1 MGYFRT
7 ICQSVFSSQ
16 MLRKRQSWTLPR
28 RTSTVASFRGEIF
41 LTFPI
46 PRWAWLRGWRTA
58 ILLAPLVLLLLW
70 LLGGAAVSQEGQGLT
85 LPLAKPQAGP
95 PTHIE
100 PAWEAGATSE
110 GGFLAV
116 EGVLS
121 DPKTTKEPPR
131 PLETLASDEK
141 EDSDT
146 DEEEEKPEDGPLE
159 VKNDTKESSSMIS
172 RDPSK
177 SKIKPNQ
184 NADEVRRP
192 KVKSNVM
199 AAARDNKNRDY
210 ASVMSYNSHFS
221 PHTTRDL
228 YLPGYTVE
236 NKEAC
241 SKEQIRVLVAILVI
255 SAPEHSSQ
263 RKAIRETWGSPKDGV
278 IFSFVVGTSSGETKA
293 ALEAEARRD
302 RDLIIS
308 RVEDHYENLGLK
320 TISALDWILQM
331 CPEAEY
337 VLKVDDDMFVQV
349 RSFTFCSVFSQG
361 NVL

>member
-1 MGYFRT
+1 MH
-7 ICQSVFSSQ
+7 
-16 MLRKRQSWTLPR
+16 RKRQLCAIPR
-28 RTSTVASFRGEIF
+28 GRKTFVSFRGELS
-41 LTFPI
+41 LTFPT

-58 ILLAPLVLLLLW
+58 LLLAPLLLLLLW
-70 LLGGAAVSQEGQGLT
+70 LLGGAAVGQEGQELT

-131 PLETLASDEK
+131 PLETLASESESDEK
-141 EDSDT
+141 EDNES
-146 DEEEEKPEDGPLE
+146 DEEEDRSKVGSME
-159 VKNDTKESSSMIS
+159 VTNVTKESSSIIS
-172 RDPSK
+172 KDPLESNLEM
-177 SKIKPNQ
+177 KPNQ

-192 KVKSNVM
+192 KVKSDVM
-199 AAARDNKNRDY
+199 AARRDNNNTDY

-241 SKEQIRVLVAILVI
+241 SKEQTRVLVAILVI

-278 IFSFVVGTSSGETKA
+278 IFSFVVGTSTGETKV
-293 ALEAEARRD
+293 ALETEARREG
-302 RDLIIS
+302 DLIIS

-349 RSFTFCSVFSQG
+349 
-361 NVL
+361 

>member
-1 MGYFRT
+1 MH
-7 ICQSVFSSQ
+7 
-16 MLRKRQSWTLPR
+16 RKRPSLALPR
-28 RTSTVASFRGEIF
+28 RRSTVASFRREF
-41 LTFPI
+41 LFIFPI
-46 PRWAWLRGWRTA
+46 PRWTWLRGWRTA
-58 ILLAPLVLLLLW
+58 LLLSPLILLLLW
-70 LLGGAAVSQEGQGLT
+70 LLGGAAVSQEGQEVT

-116 EGVLS
+116 DGVLR

-141 EDSDT
+141 EDNEKDGK
-146 DEEEEKPEDGPLE
+146 EESQNESHTFDAGE
-159 VKNDTKESSSMIS
+159 VNTETKESSSIIS
-172 RDPSK
+172 KDPLESNLD
-177 SKIKPNQ
+177 IKPNP
-184 NADEVRRP
+184 NSNKAKRP
-192 KVKSNVM
+192 KVKSDLMV
-199 AAARDNKNRDY
+199 AAKDNNNADF

-241 SKEQIRVLVAILVI
+241 SKDQLRVLVAILVI

-278 IFSFVVGTSSGETKA
+278 VFSFVVGSSSGETRV
-293 ALEAEARRD
+293 ALETEARREG
-302 RDLIIS
+302 DLIIS

-349 RSFTFCSVFSQG
+349 ESFNSVFFLVK
-361 NVL
+361 NIP

>member
-1 MGYFRT
+1 M
-7 ICQSVFSSQ
+7 
-16 MLRKRQSWTLPR
+16 
-28 RTSTVASFRGEIF
+28 
-41 LTFPI
+41 TFPI

-58 ILLAPLVLLLLW
+58 LLLAPLLLLLLW
-70 LLGGAAVSQEGQGLT
+70 LLGGAAVGQEGQQLT
-85 LPLAKPQAGP
+85 LPLAKPQSGP

-141 EDSDT
+141 EGDET
-146 DEEEEKPEDGPLE
+146 DEEEENTKVGTGE
-159 VKNDTKESSSMIS
+159 VKDETKESSSIVPK
-172 RDPSK
+172 DPLESK
-177 SKIKPNQ
+177 LEIKPNQ
-184 NADEVRRP
+184 NSDNVRRP
-192 KVKSNVM
+192 KVKSDVL
-199 AAARDNKNRDY
+199 AAARDNNNTDY
-210 ASVMSYNSHFS
+210 ASVMSYNSHFT

-241 SKEQIRVLVAILVI
+241 SKEQTRGLVAILVI

-278 IFSFVVGTSSGETKA
+278 VFSFVVGTSTGETRL
-293 ALEAEARRD
+293 ALEAEARREG
-302 RDLIIS
+302 DLIIS

-320 TISALDWILQM
+320 TISALDWTLQM
-331 CPEAEY
+331 CHEAEY

-349 RSFTFCSVFSQG
+349 
-361 NVL
+361 